1 MCANTCCF
9 IGHREIT
16 ETKDLK
22 IKLKII
28 IEKLIMEEKVDTFL
42 FGSKSRFN
50 DLCLE
55 IVSGLKEKYP
65 DIKRI
70 YVRAEYKY
78 IDDNYKNYLL
88 KFYEDTYFPEKI
100 TEANK
105 AVYVE
110 RNFEM
115 IDKSELCVIYYDSKK
130 APINRKSGT
139 KMAFDYAVKK
149 GKKVINV
156 GIK

>member
-1 MCANTCCF
+1 MKTNTCCF

-55 IVSGLKEKYP
+55 IVSELKEKYP

-78 IDDNYKNYLL
+78 IDDDYKNYLL
-88 KFYEDTYFPEKI
+88 KSYEDTYFPENIAK
-100 TEANK
+100 AGK
-105 AVYVE
+105 AVYVQ

-115 IDKSELCVIYYDSKK
+115 IDKSKFCVVYYDNDCSLSK
-130 APINRKSGT
+130 R
-139 KMAFDYAVKK
+139 
-149 GKKVINV
+149 
-156 GIK
+156 